1 MIHEAMWNRAQSLMA
16 ADCLAAYKKAN
27 PRHNA
32 HGKRRAK
39 PYVTS
44 QRCIDLA
51 KALGENNAERVAAIM
66 LYQFNQPIAGK

>member
-1 MIHEAMWNRAQSLMA
+1 MESKVIHQSMWDKAQSLMA
-16 ADCLAAYKKAN
+16 ADCLAAYRKAN

-32 HGKRRAK
+32 HGKRRARS
-39 PYVTS
+39 YVTP

-66 LYQFNQPIAGK
+66 LYQFNNP